1 MVSTSF
7 SESSICL
14 LYAEEFSKAVDVL
27 AAQKILLT
35 LILMADDYGRGK
47 LLPAAIRSKAFCG
60 IGILLD
66 SLRDDFVERCVRL
79 AEQDGMLMVYE
90 VANHRYYALNNWKH
104 WQRGNWRPRQ
114 SNIPEPPEPQ
124 VPPAPPEKPQ
134 VLTDP
139 YPVPPSFQVVCV
151 NYERMLAQRRK
162 TGKVKQS
169 VINKVWE
176 EVFAHLDEVGTEAL
190 DYAIRAATKARAESV
205 SYIKKCAKNYLADKK
220 PRQTLVGEVAGSM
233 APALPSAKEIER
245 KRQEELDMELAKGGK
260 DG

>member
-14 LYAEEFSKAVDVL
+14 LYAEEFSKAEDVL

-79 AEQDGMLMVYE
+79 MVYE

-114 SNIPEPPEPQ
+114 SNIPEPQAPPAP
-124 VPPAPPEKPQ
+124 PPAPPEKPQ
-134 VLTDP
+134 VLADP

-220 PRQTLVGEVAGSM
+220 PRQTFVGEVAGSM